1 MLRHADA
8 ALHPHPVELGLVRVP
23 SRAPK
28 PADAAAPPA
37 AAGAPLGALH
47 YAVFRFLWIATV
59 ISNVGSWMYNAAA
72 GWLMTSLDPS
82 PLIVSLVQV
91 ANSLPLFLLALPA
104 GALADMLDK
113 RRLILALEIL
123 TSIFSAV
130 FALLVTR
137 HAATP
142 VLLLTFAFLVSA
154 LAALETPAWQAIV
167 PLLVPQQALS
177 SAVAV
182 NSLGVNISRVIGPA
196 LGGVIILSLGIAAPF
211 WLDAFSN
218 LGVIAVIQW
227 WCPPA
232 RPAHALPAERLAA
245 AMRTGVRYAR
255 NSAPLR
261 ATLARSVGFFLFAS
275 AYWALLPVLARSQ
288 LHGGATLYGLL
299 LAAIGAGA
307 VGGAVLL
314 PKARRRSGTD
324 GVIVL
329 GEIGTAAALMLFAL
343 ATDAWLALFA
353 CLLAGVSWIA
363 VLASLNVSAQ
373 VALPEWVRGRGL
385 AAYVTVFFGTMT
397 LGSALWGFA
406 AQWLGMPP
414 ALAVA
419 AVGAL
424 LAMLIT
430 RRYKLHS
437 GPAADLTPSMHW
449 PEPVLAG
456 AVAEDAGPVLVT
468 VEYHVAP
475 ENRQALLA
483 ALERLAH
490 ERRRDGAYFWEVFQD
505 TAHPERILET
515 FLVDSWLE
523 HLRQH
528 QRVTRADRMFEE
540 NVDRLA
546 REAPRVTHYI
556 AVSAGT
562 PAAPPPVAS
571 AAAHGGHPR
580 G

>member
-1 MLRHADA
+1 MSPLAQ
-8 ALHPHPVELGLVRVP
+8 
-23 SRAPK
+23 K
-28 PADAAAPPA
+28 PPEAAAPTA
-37 AAGAPLGALH
+37 AAGASWGALH
-47 YAVFRFLWIATV
+47 YRVFRLLWIATV
-59 ISNVGSWMYNAAA
+59 ISNIGSWMYNAAS

-123 TSIFSAV
+123 ASIFSAV
-130 FALLVTR
+130 FAFLVAR
-137 HAATP
+137 HTVTP

-167 PLLVPQQALS
+167 PLLVPQQSLS

-196 LGGVIILSLGIAAPF
+196 LGGVIILGLGIAAPF
-211 WLDAFSN
+211 WLDAVSN
-218 LGVIAVIQW
+218 VGVVAVIWW
-227 WCPPA
+227 WCPSA
-232 RPAHALPAERLAA
+232 RPAHALPAERLTAA
-245 AMRTGVRYAR
+245 IRTGVRYAR

-261 ATLARSVGFFLFAS
+261 ATLVRSVGFFLFAS

-288 LHGGATLYGLL
+288 LHGGATLYGVL

-307 VGGAVLL
+307 VGGALLL
-314 PKARRRSGTD
+314 PRAKRRSGAD

-329 GEIGTAAALMLFAL
+329 GEIGTAAALLLFAL
-343 ATDAWLALFA
+343 ATDAPLALLA

-397 LGSALWGFA
+397 AGSALWGLA
-406 AQWLGMPP
+406 AEWLGMPP

-430 RRYKLHS
+430 RRWKLHS
-437 GPAADLTPSMHW
+437 GPEADLTPSMHW
-449 PEPVLAG
+449 PDPVLSG
-456 AVAEDAGPVLVT
+456 QVAQDAGPVLVT
-468 VEYHVAP
+468 VEYHVAA
-475 ENRQALLA
+475 ENRQAFLT
-483 ALERLAH
+483 ALERQAH
-490 ERRRDGAYFWEVFQD
+490 ERRRDGAYAWQVFQD
-505 TAHPERILET
+505 TAHPERILEI

-528 QRVTRADRMFEE
+528 QRVTRADRLVEE
-540 NVDRLA
+540 HVRRLA
-546 REAPRVTHYI
+546 REPPRVTHYI
-556 AVSAGT
+556 AASSGT
-562 PAAPPPVAS
+562 PAAPPPAAS
-571 AAAHGGHPR
+571 AAPHRGHPR